1 MTEALAIIEA
11 LKKWKHYF
19 AGSSIVIRTDQQ
31 SLRYIQE
38 KKLTESIQHKLLV
51 KLLGY
56 DYRIEYKKGR
66 ENKAADALSRAP
78 DMHTTMAITAAVPKW
93 ITDVTNSY
101 ATDTYC
107 KELIAKLTVDSTAT
121 PNYTLKNGILR
132 YKQKLVVGSDTALQ
146 TQIITSLHDSAFGAH
161 SGETATYHR
170 VKLVFHWTCLKKYVI
185 SYVKECAICEKNKAE
200 HTPYPG
206 LLKPLRVP
214 DKAWT
219 HVSMDFIEG
228 LPKSEGKYVI
238 LVVVD
243 RFTKYSHCLPLSH
256 PFTVKQVAD
265 LYLDQV
271 SKLHGPPA
279 VIVSDRDRIFTSGL
293 WQDFFK
299 AIGVKLHLSTA
310 YHPQTDGQ
318 TE

>member
-1 MTEALAIIEA
+1 MAIGPKASTMSSYDKEALAIIEA

-19 AGSSIVIRTDQQ
+19 VGSSIVIRTDQQ
-31 SLRYIQE
+31 SLRYIHEQE
-38 KKLTESIQHKLLV
+38 LTEGIQHKLLV

-56 DYRIEYKKGR
+56 DYIIEYKKGR
-66 ENKAADALSRAP
+66 ENKAADALSRAL
-78 DMHTTMAITAAVPKW
+78 DMHTTMAITTALPKW

-101 ATDTYC
+101 ATDTYY

-121 PNYTLKNGILR
+121 PNYTLKNGILC

-185 SYVKECAICEKNKAE
+185 SYVKECAICQKNKAE

-228 LPKSEGKYVI
+228 LPKSEGKDVI

-243 RFTKYSHCLPLSH
+243 RLQNMPTFFPL
-256 PFTVKQVAD
+256 
-265 LYLDQV
+265 
-271 SKLHGPPA
+271 
-279 VIVSDRDRIFTSGL
+279 VI
-293 WQDFFK
+293 
-299 AIGVKLHLSTA
+299 HL
-310 YHPQTDGQ
+310 Q
-318 TE
+318 